1 MVPNVDTSRAS
12 EPSKQQDGRADPE
25 RGNTPIAGDALVRWT
40 PVWLIAVVLSVSA
53 WGCGGGK
60 PPAEKESSDKPTE
73 TAGAT
78 KSEAAPAAKSDD
90 TAASSGESDSEPA
103 AAQGAKAKTKGPSI
117 DGIPLDVVWY
127 DDPLAVASDATPVGG
142 GSAPAVAAAPTK
154 PAPSQPA
161 ATPAEAAPA
170 ASGGSDWKDLIT
182 GELIGEETKKIKNR
196 LTDSLSSVGKY
207 NGNYK
212 DGIQVDGVVL
222 AALAQVLH
230 EHPDSLSWK
239 GDAPTVR
246 DLSAELAKKAKGL
259 GQASYDPSKEVFIKL
274 EGVLSGNKPPGLE
287 EAPPKLPFGEFA
299 NRMGL
304 MKRMQKSFD
313 YMKSNIQN
321 EAAFK
326 KEAETI
332 QHEAA
337 MLATLTKVT
346 GAKEYPGGDEDEYQQ
361 FIKDLVQASKDVV
374 EASKADEYP
383 KFQDGMTRVQKL
395 CDACH
400 QAYRF
405 GDG

>member
-1 MVPNVDTSRAS
+1 MVPTVEKRIRS
-12 EPSKQQDGRADPE
+12 EMNDPLE
-25 RGNTPIAGDALVRWT
+25 MNNPHGLSAPGSTLFRRG
-40 PVWLIAVVLSVSA
+40 LSANWRPTLAISLTLAISA

-60 PPAEKESSDKPTE
+60 PAAEKPAEEVSEKKP
-73 TAGAT
+73 
-78 KSEAAPAAKSDD
+78 APAAEKQPQAEPVAENTSDREPGATSPEEQKS
-90 TAASSGESDSEPA
+90 S
-103 AAQGAKAKTKGPSI
+103 KGPSI

-127 DDPLAVASDATPVGG
+127 DDPLAVAADATPVGG
-142 GSAPAVAAAPTK
+142 ATGPAVAAAPAK
-154 PAPSQPA
+154 PA
-161 ATPAEAAPA
+161 ATEPAPTAPSEAAPA
-170 ASGGSDWKDLIT
+170 GGGSDWKDLIS
-182 GELIGEETKKIKNR
+182 GELIGTETKKIKNR

-212 DGIQVDGVVL
+212 DGIQVDGAVL

-230 EHPDSLSWK
+230 QHPDSLSWK
-239 GDAPTVR
+239 PDAPTVR
-246 DLSAELAKKAKGL
+246 DLSSELAKKAKGL
-259 GQASYDPSKEVFIKL
+259 GQASYDPSKEVFVKL

-287 EAPPKLPFGEFA
+287 EAPPQLPFGEFA
-299 NRMGL
+299 SRMAL

-313 YMKSNIQN
+313 FMKSNIQN
-321 EAAFK
+321 DAAFK

-361 FIKDLVQASKDVV
+361 FIKDLVKASVEAV
-374 EASKADEYP
+374 EASKADEFP
-383 KFQDGMTRVQKL
+383 KFQDAITRVQKL

>member
-1 MVPNVDTSRAS
+1 MVPNTDTSRTSDRTKKPAGGAVPGRGLAS
-12 EPSKQQDGRADPE
+12 IS
-25 RGNTPIAGDALVRWT
+25 TVALARWM
-40 PVWLIAVVLSVSA
+40 PVWLIAISLTVSA

-60 PPAEKESSDKPTE
+60 PAAEKEAEP
-73 TAGAT
+73 AGVT
-78 KSEAAPAAKSDD
+78 KSDPAPAKKSND
-90 TAASSGESDSEPA
+90 AAESKSEPDSEPA
-103 AAQGAKAKTKGPSI
+103 AAQSAKDKPSKGPSI

-142 GSAPAVAAAPTK
+142 GSAPAVAMTPTK
-154 PAPSQPA
+154 PAPAQPA
-161 ATPAEAAPA
+161 ATPTEPAPA
-170 ASGGSDWKDLIT
+170 AGGGSDWKDLIT
-182 GELIGEETKKIKNR
+182 GELIGAETKKIKNR

-239 GDAPTVR
+239 ADAPTVR
-246 DLSAELAKKAKGL
+246 DLAADLAKKAKGL
-259 GQASYDPSKEVFIKL
+259 GQASFDPSKETFVKL
-274 EGVLSGNKPPGLE
+274 EGVLTGNKPPGLE

-299 NRMGL
+299 SRMGL

-321 EAAFK
+321 DAAFK

-346 GAKEYPGGDEDEYQQ
+346 GAKEYPGGDEEEYQQ

-374 EASKADEYP
+374 EASKAEEFP